1 MPVIIH
7 ARECINDMYNILK
20 DYNLKG
26 IIHAYS
32 GSYEM
37 AREFIKL
44 GYKIGIGGV
53 ITFKNSNLK
62 EVVRKIDIKDIVLE
76 TDSPYLT
83 PEPNRGKKNSP
94 LYLKYII
101 DTIANVK
108 NMTYESV
115 VNITTQ
121 TAISLFDLNS

>member
-1 MPVIIH
+1 
-7 ARECINDMYNILK
+7 
-20 DYNLKG
+20 
-26 IIHAYS
+26 
-32 GSYEM
+32 M

-62 EVVRKIDIKDIVLE
+62 EVVRRIDIKDIVLE

-83 PEPNRGKKNSP
+83 PEPNRGKKNNP